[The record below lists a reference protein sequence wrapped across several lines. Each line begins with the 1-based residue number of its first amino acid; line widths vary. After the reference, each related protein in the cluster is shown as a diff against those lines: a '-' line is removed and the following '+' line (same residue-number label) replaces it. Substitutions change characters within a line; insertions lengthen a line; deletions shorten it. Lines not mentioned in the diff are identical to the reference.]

1 MPQHWD
7 SVGAVDAM
15 NASLAGTIS
24 DVKQLTPFSF
34 DWPQGIEE
42 FESGWEF
49 TLDVHGQIHRIRHGL
64 GGRAVYGV
72 VLIPP
77 ASRGFSTHVRSST
90 KEERP

>member
-49 TLDVHGQIHRIRHGL
+49 TRTYTGKSIGSDMGL
-64 GGRAVYGV
+64 EVGRST
-72 VLIPP
+72 
-77 ASRGFSTHVRSST
+77 ASCSYPRLRGASAHT
-90 KEERP
+90 